1 MAMMAKMTDTIPET
15 KPVMPRASMM
25 ILLRNLTLSCADC
38 AAFRAGPNERCVMR
52 VLKGLKMEIERAD
65 PDRIE
70 VLGGKPGDKERY
82 IESDF
87 RIRSGLCPNGHGL
100 MTMGGWGQ
108 ECPTCGFTCNTMP
121 DTPNGAD
128 A

>member
-1 MAMMAKMTDTIPET
+1 MR
-15 KPVMPRASMM
+15 V
-25 ILLRNLTLSCADC
+25 LTLSCADC
-38 AAFRAGPNERCVMR
+38 AAFRAGPLERCVMR
-52 VLKGLKMEIERAD
+52 VLKGREMEIERAD

>member
-1 MAMMAKMTDTIPET
+1 
-15 KPVMPRASMM
+15 
-25 ILLRNLTLSCADC
+25 
-38 AAFRAGPNERCVMR
+38 MR
-52 VLKGLKMEIERAD
+52 VLKGLEMEIERAD

-121 DTPNGAD
+121 DTANGAD

>member
-1 MAMMAKMTDTIPET
+1 MAGVQRSGID
-15 KPVMPRASMM
+15 
-25 ILLRNLTLSCADC
+25 
-38 AAFRAGPNERCVMR
+38 RCVMR
-52 VLKGLKMEIERAD
+52 GLKGREMEIERAD

-70 VLGGKPGDKERY
+70 VLGGKPGDKERC

>member
-1 MAMMAKMTDTIPET
+1 
-15 KPVMPRASMM
+15 
-25 ILLRNLTLSCADC
+25 
-38 AAFRAGPNERCVMR
+38 
-52 VLKGLKMEIERAD
+52 MEIERAD

-108 ECPTCGFTCNTMP
+108 ECPTWDLPATRCRTRQMALTHNAEITGSP
-121 DTPNGAD
+121 KASPG
-128 A
+128 

>member
-1 MAMMAKMTDTIPET
+1 
-15 KPVMPRASMM
+15 
-25 ILLRNLTLSCADC
+25 
-38 AAFRAGPNERCVMR
+38 
-52 VLKGLKMEIERAD
+52 MEIERAD

-128 A
+128 AQRRNNRLRAFAESGLIDGLAVRPMKARFYGDSRCAN

>member
-1 MAMMAKMTDTIPET
+1 
-15 KPVMPRASMM
+15 M
-25 ILLRNLTLSCADC
+25 ILGLKILHIKENEDERRNQPLEDGRCRLPTDDHAERGVDID
-38 AAFRAGPNERCVMR
+38 RCVMR
-52 VLKGLKMEIERAD
+52 VLKGREMEIERAD

>member
-1 MAMMAKMTDTIPET
+1 
-15 KPVMPRASMM
+15 
-25 ILLRNLTLSCADC
+25 
-38 AAFRAGPNERCVMR
+38 
-52 VLKGLKMEIERAD
+52 MEIERAD

-121 DTPNGAD
+121 DTANRAD

>member
-1 MAMMAKMTDTIPET
+1 MDDVDSAWFPITMCIALQAKKGSRKMKVFMGGT
-15 KPVMPRASMM
+15 
-25 ILLRNLTLSCADC
+25 C
-38 AAFRAGPNERCVMR
+38 NESDWRDIDRCVMR
-52 VLKGLKMEIERAD
+52 GLKGREMEIERAD

-70 VLGGKPGDKERY
+70 VLGGKPGDKERC
-82 IESDF
+82 IEIDF

>member
-1 MAMMAKMTDTIPET
+1 MTALPTGADMTANALVMGRGNASCRRSSAKRDI
-15 KPVMPRASMM
+15 
-25 ILLRNLTLSCADC
+25 D
-38 AAFRAGPNERCVMR
+38 RCVMR
-52 VLKGLKMEIERAD
+52 GLKGREMEIERAD

>member
-1 MAMMAKMTDTIPET
+1 
-15 KPVMPRASMM
+15 
-25 ILLRNLTLSCADC
+25 
-38 AAFRAGPNERCVMR
+38 
-52 VLKGLKMEIERAD
+52 MEIERAD

-128 A
+128 AYRGVDINPAAYPVHNLLQSSNGGKRSQ